1 MLGEDDGDI
10 LGPTGLHHPQ
20 NILQDGLGNPMKIV
34 LHINRQEGAML
45 RIDLS
50 LPFPVG
56 FQFF

>member
-1 MLGEDDGDI
+1 MMGI
-10 LGPTGLHHPQ
+10 FLGPTGLDHPQ

-34 LHINRQEGAML
+34 LQINRQEGAML
-45 RIDLS
+45 GVDLS